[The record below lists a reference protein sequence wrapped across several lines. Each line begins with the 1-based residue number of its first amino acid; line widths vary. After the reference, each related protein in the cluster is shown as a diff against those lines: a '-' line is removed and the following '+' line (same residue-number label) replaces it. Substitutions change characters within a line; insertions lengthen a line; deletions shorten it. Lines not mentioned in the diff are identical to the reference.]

1 MPTAPIVTSRFAEY
15 MENDNRTHGM
25 KLRWSFP
32 PYPVGWV
39 SRETLR
45 SYIEGNDP
53 VTGKPLIEEII
64 YALTAPLTEEEK
76 NFKPE
81 RRPRRERLLEPD
93 TEENLQR
100 LFLENGWTDGLP
112 IVLPTEERV
121 AEMLTGT
128 DRDPQE
134 VVGLMSVT
142 PTEERLE
149 YTVEKVAVNAVMAGA
164 RPEHLPVIL
173 AIAASNITSLPSST
187 GSYGCMAVVNGP
199 VAKELGM
206 NGGGAAFGP
215 FNYSN
220 AVIGRA
226 WTLMSINFGNA
237 RAGQTY
243 MATHGNGL
251 SFTNMCCCEN
261 EEKSPWEPFHVQ
273 KGFKPG
279 ESTVSLFRGWNV
291 HNLNIGNTAAEILN
305 SLKNF
310 GMMGNFTAILDP
322 LVAKGL
328 AKEGFDSADKFREWL
343 VKESDLPFLQKEK
356 VNLIV
361 VGGESNP
368 IYITSD
374 FIYTATMPVDEW
386 IPKGGIKKDA
396 RPLRMPVAITCADG
410 SCGIA

>member
-1 MPTAPIVTSRFAEY
+1 M
-15 MENDNRTHGM
+15 
-25 KLRWSFP
+25 
-32 PYPVGWV
+32 
-39 SRETLR
+39 
-45 SYIEGNDP
+45 
-53 VTGKPLIEEII
+53 IEEII

-100 LFLENGWTDGLP
+100 LFWKTADGRAADSP
-112 IVLPTEERV
+112 ADRRKGCRD
-121 AEMLTGT
+121 ADGN

-237 RAGQTY
+237 HAGQTY

-261 EEKSPWEPFHVQ
+261 EEKSPWSLSMCR
-273 KGFKPG
+273 KGLNPG
-279 ESTVSLFRGWNV
+279 EHGQPV
-291 HNLNIGNTAAEILN
+291 
-305 SLKNF
+305 
-310 GMMGNFTAILDP
+310 P
-322 LVAKGL
+322 GL
-328 AKEGFDSADKFREWL
+328 ECS
-343 VKESDLPFLQKEK
+343 
-356 VNLIV
+356 
-361 VGGESNP
+361 
-368 IYITSD
+368 
-374 FIYTATMPVDEW
+374 
-386 IPKGGIKKDA
+386 
-396 RPLRMPVAITCADG
+396 
-410 SCGIA
+410 

>member
-1 MPTAPIVTSRFAEY
+1 M
-15 MENDNRTHGM
+15 
-25 KLRWSFP
+25 
-32 PYPVGWV
+32 
-39 SRETLR
+39 
-45 SYIEGNDP
+45 
-53 VTGKPLIEEII
+53 
-64 YALTAPLTEEEK
+64 
-76 NFKPE
+76 
-81 RRPRRERLLEPD
+81 
-93 TEENLQR
+93 
-100 LFLENGWTDGLP
+100 ENGWTDGLP

-142 PTEERLE
+142 PTEERE

-291 HNLNIGNTAAEILN
+291 
-305 SLKNF
+305 S
-310 GMMGNFTAILDP
+310 
-322 LVAKGL
+322 
-328 AKEGFDSADKFREWL
+328 
-343 VKESDLPFLQKEK
+343 
-356 VNLIV
+356 
-361 VGGESNP
+361 
-368 IYITSD
+368 
-374 FIYTATMPVDEW
+374 
-386 IPKGGIKKDA
+386 
-396 RPLRMPVAITCADG
+396 
-410 SCGIA
+410 